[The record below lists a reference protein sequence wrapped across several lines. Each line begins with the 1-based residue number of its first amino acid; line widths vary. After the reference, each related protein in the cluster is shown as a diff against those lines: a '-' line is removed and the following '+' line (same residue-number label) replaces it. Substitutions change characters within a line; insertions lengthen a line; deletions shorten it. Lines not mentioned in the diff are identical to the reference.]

1 MRKILL
7 ALLVGLAPCA
17 SVFAQERGEGQESG
31 HAPGIV
37 KPESQIKAEL
47 DRSKSALGIVAGQVA
62 SVVET
67 GTGLIVVRRRLDGPN
82 NASVHNDLTEIYN
95 VVSGSGTFVTGG
107 AIANPED
114 RTAGI
119 SGGVARH
126 IEAGDFVVLPPG
138 TPHWFSKIDGSITYV
153 ETRFAI
159 GEKSPSP

>member
-1 MRKILL
+1 MRTFIM

-17 SVFAQERGEGQESG
+17 SVFAQGAGG

-37 KPESQIKAEL
+37 KTKPQLDSEL
-47 DRSKSALGIVAGQVA
+47 DRSMSALGIVAGQVT

-67 GTGLIVVRRRLDGPN
+67 GTGQIVVRRRQEGPN
-82 NASVHNDLTEIYN
+82 NASVHDDLTEIYN
-95 VVSGSGTFVTGG
+95 IVAGSGTFVTGG
-107 AIANPED
+107 AIKNPQD

-119 SGGVARH
+119 SGGVARR

-153 ETRFAI
+153 ETRFTA
-159 GEKSPSP
+159 GK